1 MSTFIEIHNTVL
13 RMERAAR
20 KEQSE
25 REKENKV
32 QTV

>member
-25 REKENKV
+25 REKEEV